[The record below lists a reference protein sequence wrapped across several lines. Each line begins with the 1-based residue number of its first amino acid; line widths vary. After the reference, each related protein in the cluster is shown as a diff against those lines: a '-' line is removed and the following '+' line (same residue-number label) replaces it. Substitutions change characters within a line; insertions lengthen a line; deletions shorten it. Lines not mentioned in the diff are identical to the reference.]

1 MSEWENVKEKE
12 KNARVVIH
20 RPAAPL
26 PFPGFFFEGAAIFT
40 SAAENVGNLWNE
52 ACKHG
57 LKAERCTHTHRYTCR
72 QQRGHGGRSTQHCSD
87 RLTRKARRYVTSST
101 QLWRPLPVPVLP
113 LAGLF
118 VVGTGVLAARAEY
131 VHDFR
136 YETGEHRLWRSFTT
150 QP

>member
-57 LKAERCTHTHRYTCR
+57 LKAERCTHTHTDTRVDNNVDMAAEAHNTAATDWHVRRDDTWRHLHNYG
-72 QQRGHGGRSTQHCSD
+72 GHFRF
-87 RLTRKARRYVTSST
+87 RFYL
-101 QLWRPLPVPVLP
+101 LPGCL
-113 LAGLF
+113 L
-118 VVGTGVLAARAEY
+118 
-131 VHDFR
+131 
-136 YETGEHRLWRSFTT
+136 
-150 QP
+150 